1 MHVYTLHDATSKA
14 IMRVS
19 SCMYTVYMSRPDFK
33 PVTGFSKIRMARFK
47 TGQVL
52 NRGVT
57 YIQVY
62 NTYMQ
67 LLIHSHS

>member
-19 SCMYTVYMSRPDFK
+19 SCMYTVY
-33 PVTGFSKIRMARFK
+33 
-47 TGQVL
+47 
-52 NRGVT
+52 
-57 YIQVY
+57 IQVY